1 MEEKEFLTVKEAA
14 ECLRVSPKT
23 IYGMV
28 KRGDLRFYSARR
40 RLYFRRKDINA
51 LLTWQQQIGTDA
63 GYHELIKNS
72 FDIIIE
78 GTVEDTVLES
88 V

>member
-51 LLTWQQQIGTDA
+51 LLKSSTEERIRNDR
-63 GYHELIKNS
+63 
-72 FDIIIE
+72 F
-78 GTVEDTVLES
+78 VRP
-88 V
+88 